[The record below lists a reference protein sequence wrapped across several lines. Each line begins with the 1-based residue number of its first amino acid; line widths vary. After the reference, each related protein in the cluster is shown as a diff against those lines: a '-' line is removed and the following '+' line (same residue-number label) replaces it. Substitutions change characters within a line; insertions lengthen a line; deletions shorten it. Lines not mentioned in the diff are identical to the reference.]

1 MEHFCWREKRKKTK
15 TMSEIEDRYTQRKIR
30 NEAQKGR
37 LKKILGNIKR
47 FVLSIKNKVAPTEE
61 HIYVKKFKGLRCA
74 EDLVS
79 VSGNVYNNHNKINIM
94 ALWSFFQSRNSNN
107 FKNIVKDKT
116 VKCVANTLRLFFFL
130 RFMTKWQVELS
141 QHVWDKIRC
150 SERTGSEYPVYD
162 YGFLLNP
169 EIRLIHNIKEYCVD
183 IYALTNEVGLVS
195 IGDTEHKA
203 SQLDINLKEPNNILV
218 QIQYR

>member
-1 MEHFCWREKRKKTK
+1 
-15 TMSEIEDRYTQRKIR
+15 MSDIEDRYTPRKIR

-37 LKKILGNIKR
+37 LKKLLSSIKR
-47 FVLSIKNKVAPTEE
+47 FVLNIKNKYAPTEE
-61 HIYVKKFKGLRCA
+61 HIYVKKFKGLKCA
-74 EDLVS
+74 EDLVL

-94 ALWSFFQSRNSNN
+94 ALWSFFQSRNSVN
-107 FKNIVKDKT
+107 FKNIVKDDA
-116 VKCVANTLRLFFFL
+116 VRCVANTLRLFFFL

-141 QHVWDKIRC
+141 QHVWEKIRS
-150 SERTGSEYPVYD
+150 SEREGTEYPVYD

-183 IYALTNEVGLVS
+183 IYALTNEVGLCSV
-195 IGDTEHKA
+195 GDSEHKA
-203 SQLDINLKEPNNILV
+203 SELDGNLKEPNNILV